1 MHRNRPDGHNTAD
14 FAGRRDL
21 QGTGTWITGG
31 VLGLL
36 AFLGLLAA
44 SRAADEAFYYGG
56 WILAI
61 GCVVAIFFMVNKHYD
76 RMDAQI
82 ARQRGHAEG

>member
-1 MHRNRPDGHNTAD
+1 ME
-14 FAGRRDL
+14 
-21 QGTGTWITGG
+21 GTGRWIVGG

-61 GCVVAIFFMVNKHYD
+61 GSVVAIFYMVVKHYD
-76 RMDAQI
+76 RMDEQI
-82 ARQRGHAEG
+82 ARHRGH